1 MSNKTCAI
9 VGTGQTM
16 GRAIAAAFAREGY
29 DLALVARDSSH
40 LEEIAAGLAPAG
52 GSIRRYSADVTDT
65 ASLERALE
73 SIVDEMGLPDVLI
86 YNVAVLVPTPPSE
99 VTVKEVLDTL
109 PQNLFGAM
117 ECVRTLLPRMK
128 ERHSGT
134 IIFTGGGFGI
144 LPSTYSASHSIG
156 KAALRNYAQNLH
168 QELADE
174 GIHVATVTITRPVS
188 PGGDYDPDDI
198 AKHYLDFVNQPVGK
212 WGWEIVHKEL

>member
-29 DLALVARDSSH
+29 DLALVARERSH
-40 LEEIAAGLAPAG
+40 LEEIAKGLPSNG
-52 GSIRRYSADVTDT
+52 GSIRFYSADVTDSESLRG
-65 ASLERALE
+65 ALER
-73 SIVDEMGLPDVLI
+73 IVAELGLPEVLI
-86 YNVAVLVPTPPSE
+86 YNVAVLVSTPPSE
-99 VTVKEVLDTL
+99 VTVKEVLETL
-109 PQNLFGAM
+109 PENLFGAM
-117 ECVRTLLPRMK
+117 ECVHSLLPRMK

-168 QELADE
+168 QELANE
-174 GIHVATVTITRPVS
+174 GVHVATVTITRPVS

-198 AKHYLDFVNQPVGK
+198 AAHYLELVKQPAGE